1 MNTSIVRQQPP
12 GLTQSCDLCHPLAPK
27 NALAAVQTGSIYPAR
42 HPHSICQTDQAELL
56 WTARWQAEVTP
67 LETSVGEPTPY
78 LRHRWPRA
86 LAFTGTDAFMTLM
99 VNLSA
104 FLMRQWSNSPDAN
117 WNSGND
123 PSVVS
128 SLAEHSLHT
137 IFLIPFYLFNL
148 SLVYPVAELIP

>member
-1 MNTSIVRQQPP
+1 MSPFSPKKCISCRANRLHLSSQTPTFHLSNRSSRAAVDCMVADR
-12 GLTQSCDLCHPLAPK
+12 GYTTGDFSGGANATFTASVTQSFGL
-27 NALAAVQTGSIYPAR
+27 Y
-42 HPHSICQTDQAELL
+42 
-56 WTARWQAEVTP
+56 
-67 LETSVGEPTPY
+67 
-78 LRHRWPRA
+78 RHRC
-86 LAFTGTDAFMTLM
+86 FYDIVGLM

-104 FLMRQWSNSPDAN
+104 FLMRRWRQWSNSPDAD

-128 SLAEHSLHT
+128 SLAEHRLHT